1 MQEQESDSSPIGN
14 DPIDIGNNPVVGVQ
28 TADPPIWHTPD
39 GKETIHLFH
48 HDDRE
53 LKISLVI
60 ADVIAG
66 SLEPTQPDVI
76 GVLSAVPSP
85 PIEAAMEKVPYLLC
99 RSLHDKP
106 SQTF

>member
-1 MQEQESDSSPIGN
+1 MQEQDSGSSLIGN
-14 DPIDIGNNPVVGVQ
+14 DPIDVGNNSAVGVQ
-28 TADPPIWHTPD
+28 TADFPIRHTPD
-39 GKETIHLFH
+39 GKEIICLFH
-48 HDDRE
+48 RDDHE
-53 LKISLVI
+53 LKISSVI

-85 PIEAAMEKVPYLLC
+85 PIEAATEKVPYLLC
-99 RSLHDKP
+99 RSLRDKP

>member
-1 MQEQESDSSPIGN
+1 M
-14 DPIDIGNNPVVGVQ
+14 VGVQ
-28 TADPPIWHTPD
+28 TADPPIRHTPD
-39 GKETIHLFH
+39 GKETIRLFH
-48 HDDRE
+48 CDDRE

-60 ADVIAG
+60 ADAIAR

-85 PIEAAMEKVPYLLC
+85 PIEAATEKVPYLLC
-99 RSLHDKP
+99 RSLRDKP